1 MLAKWEKQKSLW
13 PLQSMG
19 LSQASGALLGHEDPY
34 ALECLRRQALLL
46 ERVGKDHQ
54 IEAILRRVLRGRI
67 LSLGILHKCTQG
79 SKDNLESWLEI
90 QGCSNRIP
98 ELREEIVKWAEEAQQ
113 SEQAR

>member
-1 MLAKWEKQKSLW
+1 MREAEKLVATAVNGA
-13 PLQSMG
+13 QS
-19 LSQASGALLGHEDPY
+19 SERCTPGHEDPY

-67 LSLGILHKCTQG
+67 LSLGILHKYTQG
-79 SKDNLESWLEI
+79 SKDDLESWLEI

-98 ELREEIVKWAEEAQQ
+98 ELREEIAKWAEEAQR